1 MRSLTLKTNLLI
13 PFILLTII
21 VAACQPATPLPALT
35 AAKDMEFTLAPDQT
49 ATLTDIGMTIRLIGV
64 AGDQR
69 CPSGMECAM
78 SGPVSISLSAQM
90 SSGVPTNIDLQT
102 FTSNNGRASDME
114 FEGIKDRAVFEGYII
129 RVVSVLP
136 YPDNLS
142 KKIKDSEYRIT
153 LTVSKK

>member
-1 MRSLTLKTNLLI
+1 MKTRILDI
-13 PFILLTII
+13 FILLTII
-21 VAACQPATPLPALT
+21 LTACQPATPLPTMT
-35 AAKDMEFTLAPDQT
+35 AEKDIEFTLGQDQT
-49 ATLTDIGMTIRLIGV
+49 ATLADIGMTIHLIGV
-64 AGDQR
+64 GGDQR

-78 SGPVSISLSAQM
+78 SGPVSVSFSAQM

-102 FTSNNGRASDME
+102 FTSNNGRAPDME

-129 RVVSVLP
+129 RVLSVLP

-142 KKIKDSEYRIT
+142 KKIKDSEYRVT